1 MTTTQ
6 YEELTAENLTSHVIQ
21 VSTAQVKDERLVEL
35 LTSLIQHLH
44 DYVREVQLKPTEW
57 ERAIQYLT
65 QVRRHPWVVPCA
77 TCADVY
83 MSYLG
88 WP

>member
-1 MTTTQ
+1 MVSTQ
-6 YEELTAENLTSHVIQ
+6 YEELTAENLTSHVIK

-65 QVRRHPWVVPCA
+65 QVCRHPWVVHCA
-77 TCADVY
+77 FCADIY
-83 MSYLG
+83 MCCLG